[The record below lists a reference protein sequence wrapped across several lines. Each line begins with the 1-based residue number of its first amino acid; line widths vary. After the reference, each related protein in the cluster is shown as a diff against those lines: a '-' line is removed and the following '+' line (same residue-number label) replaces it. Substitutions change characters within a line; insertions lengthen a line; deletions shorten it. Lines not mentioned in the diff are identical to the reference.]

1 MTLTAKDIQS
11 QQFHV
16 RFRGFDV
23 EEVDD
28 FLEKLAAEMETI
40 NQENS
45 KLKNR
50 LADLEKELAAYQ
62 SQEKSFQAA
71 IIAAQKIVDEMKDKS
86 RLEAEKTIVRAREEA
101 AKLQQDANR
110 EVAGLEGEVDRL
122 KALRTQVQDE
132 MRHLLQTYLAQLES
146 TPAEG
151 IHQDLSRV
159 REDKAESRIVEDE
172 QFVEDLTDD
181 LYVKIDLPDST
192 LPQTFAET
200 GPPEV
205 KLPLMPDTDFLD
217 MEEGEQQPAP
227 NIPELEGDMVFS
239 LEDPLDVET
248 EDEDSGPAIILGDEE
263 DEEDGRKG
271 GR

>member
-1 MTLTAKDIQS
+1 MTLTTKDIQS

-40 NQENS
+40 NQENT
-45 KLKNR
+45 KLKDR
-50 LADLEKELAAYQ
+50 LAGLEKELAAYQ
-62 SQEKSFQAA
+62 GQEKSFQAA
-71 IIAAQKIVDEMKDKS
+71 IMAAQNIVDEMKEKS

-101 AKLQQDANR
+101 AKLQHDANK
-110 EVAGLEGEVDRL
+110 EVTDLEREVDRL
-122 KALRTQVQDE
+122 KELRTKVQGE

-146 TPAEG
+146 APEARNEEE
-151 IHQDLSRV
+151 LSQERP
-159 REDKAESRIVEDE
+159 AESRIIEE
-172 QFVEDLTDD
+172 EPLLEDLADD

-192 LPQTFAET
+192 LADTGEET
-200 GPPEV
+200 GPQEIR
-205 KLPLMPDTDFLD
+205 LPLMPDTDYLD
-217 MEEGEQQPAP
+217 MEEGEQQPTP

-239 LEDPLDVET
+239 LEDPLDL
-248 EDEDSGPAIILGDEE
+248 EDEDNEDSGPAIILGDEE
-263 DEEDGRKG
+263 EDDGRKV